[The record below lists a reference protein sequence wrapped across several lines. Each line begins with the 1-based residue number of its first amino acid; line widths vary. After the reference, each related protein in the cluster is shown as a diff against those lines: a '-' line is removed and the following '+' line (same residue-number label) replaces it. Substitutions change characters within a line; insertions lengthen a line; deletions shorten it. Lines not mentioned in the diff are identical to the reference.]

1 MEAIESVGK
10 NRSVEELLKVR
21 ICEEH
26 NRLKCC
32 LELVL
37 VINLLHFNMFGHQ
50 ITGSIK
56 TFNLI
61 VKGFKIVST
70 CNIIV

>member
-26 NRLKCC
+26 NCLKCC
-32 LELVL
+32 FLYLSSTFFIL
-37 VINLLHFNMFGHQ
+37 MFGHQ
-50 ITGSIK
+50 VTGSIK
-56 TFNLI
+56 TLFQLNCE
-61 VKGFKIVST
+61 GFLIVST
-70 CNIIV
+70 CYIIV

>member
-21 ICEEH
+21 ILEEH

-32 LELVL
+32 LEL

-61 VKGFKIVST
+61 VKGF
-70 CNIIV
+70 

>member
-26 NRLKCC
+26 NCLKCC
-32 LELVL
+32 FLYLSSTFFIL
-37 VINLLHFNMFGHQ
+37 MFGHQ
-50 ITGSIK
+50 VTGSIK